1 LDTNVLLFNPEAIY
15 AFEDHEVVIPL
26 AVIEEIDRQKKR
38 QDEIG
43 RNARV
48 FSRLLDSLRG
58 GGRLSEGVALKGG
71 GKLRV
76 EINHQAMQITSVDS
90 DSRTFDNRILA
101 VAYYFSRHCSDP
113 VILVS
118 KDLNLRIKADVLG
131 IAAEDFQQDRVCD
144 PEYYSGVGE
153 IRLSKD
159 ELNAFFRQGKLMAP
173 PDLRIYPNQFIILKN
188 QTVPSQSAL
197 SRYFQ
202 HYFWPLA
209 FGETVH
215 WGVRPLNKE
224 QKFAV
229 ELLADDQIKVVALT
243 GGAGTGKTLLALAV
257 GLEKVIEQRLYT
269 RLLVTRPVIPLGND
283 LGYLPGNKKEKLKPW
298 MQPIFDNLEFLSSNA
313 PKPSEVIHDL
323 EFRGLVEMEALTY
336 IRGRSIPKQF
346 IICDEAQNL
355 SPHMVKTLITR
366 VGQGAKIVF
375 TGDPQQIDHPY
386 LDDSSS
392 GLVHLVERLKGV
404 ETFGHVRLVK
414 GERSAVAELAARLL

>member
-1 LDTNVLLFNPEAIY
+1 
-15 AFEDHEVVIPL
+15 
-26 AVIEEIDRQKKR
+26 
-38 QDEIG
+38 
-43 RNARV
+43 
-48 FSRLLDSLRG
+48 
-58 GGRLSEGVALKGG
+58 
-71 GKLRV
+71 V
-76 EINHQAMQITSVDS
+76 EINHQEMKEPAVSPDT
-90 DSRTFDNRILA
+90 RTFDNRILA
-101 VAYYFSRHCSDP
+101 VAYYFSRHHSDP

-131 IAAEDFQQDRVCD
+131 ISAEDFHQDRVGD
-144 PEYYSGVGE
+144 PNYYTGVGE
-153 IRLSKD
+153 VRLSAD
-159 ELNAFFRQGKLMAP
+159 ELNTFFRQGKLMAP
-173 PDLRIYPNQFIILKN
+173 PDLRAYPNQFFILKN
-188 QTVPSQSAL
+188 QSIPSQSAL
-197 SRYFQ
+197 SRFFQ
-202 HYFWPLA
+202 QYFWPLS

-229 ELLADDQIKVVALT
+229 ELLANDQIKVVALT

-257 GLEKVIEQRLYT
+257 GLEKVVEQRLYT

-336 IRGRSIPKQF
+336 IRGRNIPKQF
-346 IICDEAQNL
+346 ILCDEAQNL

-375 TGDPQQIDHPY
+375 TGDPEQIDHPY
-386 LDDSSS
+386 LDDSSN
-392 GLVHLVERLKGV
+392 GLVYLVEKLKGV